1 MQEDFHYYA
10 TYCAAYLAGHTH
22 EESLT
27 IAYSA
32 QFVDCC
38 SRSLLDGV
46 KGPDSAATTQAQGEL
61 ANARTDL
68 LGLQDITRIW
78 ASYHFLPAKL
88 TEKYPKFCFKK
99 WLRKYRLICDTNSEL
114 LCDTVI
120 LAKGA
125 SLQAR
130 GLAMHV
136 LADTWAHRYFA
147 GTPSFVINNA
157 TDFFEICTENGVPV
171 EKTITF
177 NHNPGMGRI

>member
-38 SRSLLDGV
+38 SRSFLDGV
-46 KGPDSAATTQAQGEL
+46 GGPASATTTQAQGEL

-78 ASYHFLPAKL
+78 ASFHFLPAKL
-88 TEKYPKFCFKK
+88 IIIFC
-99 WLRKYRLICDTNSEL
+99 L
-114 LCDTVI
+114 L
-120 LAKGA
+120 
-125 SLQAR
+125 S
-130 GLAMHV
+130 
-136 LADTWAHRYFA
+136 
-147 GTPSFVINNA
+147 
-157 TDFFEICTENGVPV
+157 
-171 EKTITF
+171 
-177 NHNPGMGRI
+177 